1 MEGGGG
7 LGRRGVRRGVRR
19 EVGSGRRIKVGV
31 EEIGEAGEVEG
42 GERWDC
48 RRRRV
53 EEGRLKRGEEGTKSE

>member
-48 RRRRV
+48 RRRRDV
-53 EEGRLKRGEEGTKSE
+53 